1 MKKKLYFI
9 KVLYGTKV
17 KSLRKAIM
25 AFCITL
31 LKPNFPDLVQKRMPD
46 LNVKRLVLS
55 SERCKV

>member
-1 MKKKLYFI
+1 MKKKLYFM

-17 KSLRKAIM
+17 KSFGKAIM
-25 AFCITL
+25 AFCII
-31 LKPNFPDLVQKRMPD
+31 PPFPDLVQKRMPD